1 MVQLNLGIEAGAHTL
16 DVAVAQGVRGVPIS
30 AERLATDGLD
40 ATLAPLRARGLAV
53 CQIGAF
59 GYNPLSVDRAAQAH
73 QREILEKAIP
83 LAPQTG
89 CRYIV
94 ICGGNYDPS
103 GFGRADARNF
113 AEAALDAAARELA
126 PIARLAAKHGV
137 IITVEPYLKTAV
149 GTPERFLALH
159 EKVGSEALRCNLDVT
174 SFYTW
179 EEMWDSRKSIAHTC
193 ETLAGHY
200 GLVHVKELALADGFH
215 IHIGLGP
222 LSGGAT
228 DWADVLTRVAPHMP
242 ADSWLIL
249 EHVATPEEA
258 AESLA
263 LLRAAA
269 ERAGVVLR

>member
-1 MVQLNLGIEAGAHTL
+1 MVELNLGIDAGAHTL
-16 DVAVAQGVRGVPIS
+16 DIAVAQRVRGIPIS
-30 AERLATDGLD
+30 AERLANDGVD
-40 ATLAPLRARGLAV
+40 ATLAPLRDRGLAV

-59 GYNPLSVDRAAQAH
+59 GFNPLSVDRAAQAR
-73 QREILEKAIP
+73 QREILEAAIP

-113 AEAALDAAARELA
+113 TEAALDEAARELA
-126 PIARLAAKHGV
+126 PVVRLAEKHGV
-137 IITVEPYLKTAV
+137 FITIEPYLKTAI
-149 GTPERFLALH
+149 GTPERFLTLY

-174 SFYTW
+174 SLYAW
-179 EEMWDSRKSIAHTC
+179 EEMWDSRQCIANAC

-215 IHIGLGP
+215 IHIELAP
-222 LSGGAT
+222 LSKGAT
-228 DWADVLTRVAPHMP
+228 DWADVLARAALHIP

-249 EHVATPEEA
+249 EHVVTPEEA

-263 LLRAAA
+263 ILRLAA
-269 ERAGVVLR
+269 ERAGVALK